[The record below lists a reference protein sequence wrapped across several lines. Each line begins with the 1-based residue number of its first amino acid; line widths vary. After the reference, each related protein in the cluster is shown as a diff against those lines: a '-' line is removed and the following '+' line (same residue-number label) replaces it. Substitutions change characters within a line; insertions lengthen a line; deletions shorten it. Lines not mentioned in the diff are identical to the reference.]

1 MTRKKDIV
9 KLNKLHLIKRRRM
22 QKFHARK
29 YIRLCKNYGGNQES
43 IRCLQMFVSI
53 KYLNLD
59 SELRRCVGTYKIR
72 FQEKKK
78 NYYAD

>member
-29 YIRLCKNYGGNQES
+29 YIRLCKNCGENQES

-72 FQEKKK
+72 FQEKNK

>member
-1 MTRKKDIV
+1 MTRKKNIV

-29 YIRLCKNYGGNQES
+29 YIRLCKNYGGDQKS
-43 IRCLQMFVSI
+43 IRYLQMFVSI

-59 SELRRCVGTYKIR
+59 SELRKLVGTYKIR
-72 FQEKKK
+72 FQ
-78 NYYAD
+78 

>member
-1 MTRKKDIV
+1 MTKKKDIV

-29 YIRLCKNYGGNQES
+29 YMRLCKNQGGDQKS
-43 IRCLQMFVSI
+43 LRYLQMFVSI

-59 SELRRCVGTYKIR
+59 SELRKLIGTYKIR
-72 FQEKKK
+72 FQ
-78 NYYAD
+78 

>member
-29 YIRLCKNYGGNQES
+29 YIRLCKNYGGDQNQYD
-43 IRCLQMFVSI
+43 IFKCLCQ
-53 KYLNLD
+53 LN
-59 SELRRCVGTYKIR
+59 I
-72 FQEKKK
+72 
-78 NYYAD
+78 

>member
-1 MTRKKDIV
+1 MTKKKDIV

-29 YIRLCKNYGGNQES
+29 YMRLCKNYGGGPKS
-43 IRCLQMFVSI
+43 LRYLKMFVSI

-59 SELRRCVGTYKIR
+59 SELRKLVGTYKIR
-72 FQEKKK
+72 FQ
-78 NYYAD
+78 

>member
-43 IRCLQMFVSI
+43 IR
-53 KYLNLD
+53 
-59 SELRRCVGTYKIR
+59 
-72 FQEKKK
+72 
-78 NYYAD
+78 

>member
-29 YIRLCKNYGGNQES
+29 YIRLCKNYGENQES

-59 SELRRCVGTYKIR
+59 SELRKHVGTYKIR
-72 FQEKKK
+72 FQEKNK
-78 NYYAD
+78 NCYAD

>member
-1 MTRKKDIV
+1 MTKKKDIV

-29 YIRLCKNYGGNQES
+29 YMRLCKSYGGDPKS
-43 IRCLQMFVSI
+43 LRYLQMFVSI

-59 SELRRCVGTYKIR
+59 SELRKLIGTYKIR
-72 FQEKKK
+72 FQ
-78 NYYAD
+78 